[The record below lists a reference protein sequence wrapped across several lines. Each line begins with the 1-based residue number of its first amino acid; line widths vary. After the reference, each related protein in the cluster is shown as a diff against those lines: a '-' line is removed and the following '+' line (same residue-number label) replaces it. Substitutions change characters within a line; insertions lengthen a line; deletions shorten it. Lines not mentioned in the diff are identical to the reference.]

1 MSNTNKETL
10 RKVIHKNPP
19 GKAVG
24 IRKKEMLINIY
35 KNKIKYEP
43 NLKFSKL
50 TKELSQETGIG
61 IQTVRK
67 TVRKY
72 WDGQAITA
80 KKRPIRLTLIE
91 KIDNFEKCAIR
102 QKIHSFWFRHE
113 IPTSKNILLAI
124 NADPNLPSIQFS
136 SLKTLLKD
144 LNFEYTR
151 WNRNN
156 CALTERKDI
165 VLWRRK
171 YLEDIRR
178 YREEGRTIYYLEET
192 WVNIGEYSHKEFL
205 GDREQSSKSK
215 RLIAVHIGSAKGF
228 VEGGLLCFEPKNNMA
243 SYHDNMNGDIYYDWF
258 RGILPLLEEN
268 SVIIMDNASHYSVAN
283 HVPTMS
289 WKKNSI
295 LKWFENKGIVFDRPM
310 VKFQLIEKVKEIRH
324 TVDIYKKSVQEA
336 INYNKAILR
345 LPPHHSELNPIQSA
359 WSVVNN
365 HMKTNNYTSSNLD
378 DIRQLINDG
387 VKLVTP
393 EMMANFVDHSV
404 KEENKLWDLDFII
417 DDLLEEVVT
426 ESNTAVTINLVTSS
440 ESSDY

>member
-1 MSNTNKETL
+1 
-10 RKVIHKNPP
+10 
-19 GKAVG
+19 
-24 IRKKEMLINIY
+24 
-35 KNKIKYEP
+35 
-43 NLKFSKL
+43 
-50 TKELSQETGIG
+50 
-61 IQTVRK
+61 
-67 TVRKY
+67 
-72 WDGQAITA
+72 
-80 KKRPIRLTLIE
+80 
-91 KIDNFEKCAIR
+91 
-102 QKIHSFWFRHE
+102 
-113 IPTSKNILLAI
+113 
-124 NADPNLPSIQFS
+124 
-136 SLKTLLKD
+136 
-144 LNFEYTR
+144 
-151 WNRNN
+151 
-156 CALTERKDI
+156 
-165 VLWRRK
+165 
-171 YLEDIRR
+171 
-178 YREEGRTIYYLEET
+178 
-192 WVNIGEYSHKEFL
+192 
-205 GDREQSSKSK
+205 
-215 RLIAVHIGSAKGF
+215 
-228 VEGGLLCFEPKNNMA
+228 
-243 SYHDNMNGDIYYDWF
+243 MNGDIYYDWF

-365 HMKTNNYTSSNLD
+365 HMKTNNYTSFNLD

-393 EMMANFVDHSV
+393 EMMANFVNHSV